1 LTFADRNGKTEQGEE
16 MPKAT
21 APETIDRDWFTVQQA
36 AAYLQ
41 VSTRTIARYIDR
53 GTLTASQL
61 VPGGT
66 VRISTISIEKV
77 LEAAKK

>member
-1 LTFADRNGKTEQGEE
+1 
-16 MPKAT
+16 MPQT
-21 APETIDRDWFTVQQA
+21 IAPQMLDRDWFTVQQA

-53 GTLTASQL
+53 GTLSASQL

-66 VRISTISIEKV
+66 IRISANSIEKM
-77 LEAAKK
+77 LESE